1 VDYNSCKLKKNL
13 FYYQREINLDSAK
26 RKNLL
31 KDWLSTKLKIN
42 FSISIASSDASFRRY
57 FRVKTVEDSFIVMD
71 APPKNESIE
80 AFLKIS
86 HILNTINVNVPDI
99 YEEDG
104 ALGFILMQDFGGD
117 TYLDVLNDDNQQRL
131 YRDSIESLIQMQKL
145 VKQDLCQSYTQKILF
160 DEMTLFIEWYLK
172 KYKQIKLSKK
182 EYEELVT
189 CFDEISKKVL
199 HQEKFFVHRDYHS
212 RNLMIQKSNNPGIL
226 DFQDALLGPVTYD
239 LVSLLKDAYIEWDEE
254 IVLDHAVRYWEKANT
269 NKLITNLEFSTF
281 YKDFECMG
289 IQRHLKILG
298 IFARLSIR
306 DNKNQYLENIP
317 LVEKYLMDATERYR
331 DFHQLRNFLDKVIK

>member
-1 VDYNSCKLKKNL
+1 MDSSK
-13 FYYQREINLDSAK
+13 RLD
-26 RKNLL
+26 LL
-31 KDWLSTKLKIN
+31 KDWLSKKLEIN
-42 FSISIASSDASFRRY
+42 FSISTASSDASFRKY
-57 FRVKTVEDSFIVMD
+57 FRAKTLKNSFIVMD
-71 APPKNESIE
+71 APPQNESIE
-80 AFLKIS
+80 AFLKINK
-86 HILNTINVNVPDI
+86 ILNSIKVNVPDI
-99 YEEDG
+99 YKEDM
-104 ALGFILMQDFGGD
+104 ALGFILMQDFGSD
-117 TYLDVLNDDNQQRL
+117 TYLDVLNADNQKLL
-131 YRDSIESLIQMQKL
+131 YSDSIESLIKMQKF
-145 VKQDLCQSYTQKILF
+145 VKKDLCQSYTKEILF
-160 DEMTLFIEWYLK
+160 NEMILFIDWYLK
-172 KYKQIKLSKK
+172 KYKKIDLTNNENEKL
-182 EYEELVT
+182 LT
-189 CFDEISKKVL
+189 CFETISKKVL
-199 HQEKFFVHRDYHS
+199 SQEKFFVHRDYHS
-212 RNLMIQKSNNPGIL
+212 RNLMNQKSNNPGIL
-226 DFQDALLGPVTYD
+226 DFQDALVGPVTYD

>member
-1 VDYNSCKLKKNL
+1 LNSV
-13 FYYQREINLDSAK
+13 K
-26 RKNLL
+26 RRDLL
-31 KDWLSTKLKIN
+31 KDWLSKKLKID
-42 FSISIASSDASFRRY
+42 FSISTASSDASFRRY

-71 APPKNESIE
+71 APPQNESIE

-86 HILNTINVNVPDI
+86 QILNTINVNVPNI
-99 YEEDG
+99 YEEDD
-104 ALGFILMQDFGGD
+104 ALGFILMQDFGSN
-117 TYLDVLNDDNQQRL
+117 TYLDVLNDNNQQRL
-131 YRDSIESLIQMQKL
+131 YSDSIESLIQMQQL
-145 VKQDLCQSYTQKILF
+145 VKKNLCQSYTKKILF
-160 DEMTLFIEWYLK
+160 DEMALFIEWYLK
-172 KYKQIKLSKK
+172 KYKKIELTNR
-182 EYEELVT
+182 ENEELLT
-189 CFDEISKKVL
+189 CFEKIIKKVSK
-199 HQEKFFVHRDYHS
+199 QERFFVHRDYHS
-212 RNLMIQKSNNPGIL
+212 RNLMNQKSNNPGIL
-226 DFQDALLGPVTYD
+226 DFQDALVGPVTYD

-306 DNKNQYLENIP
+306 DKKNQYLENIP

>member
-1 VDYNSCKLKKNL
+1 
-13 FYYQREINLDSAK
+13 LDSLK
-26 RKNLL
+26 RIDLL
-31 KDWLSTKLKIN
+31 KDWLSKKLEID
-42 FSISIASSDASFRRY
+42 FSISTASSDASFRRY

-71 APPKNESIE
+71 APPQNESIV
-80 AFLKIS
+80 AFLKMS
-86 HILNTINVNVPDI
+86 QILNSINVNVPDI
-99 YEEDG
+99 YEEDDV
-104 ALGFILMQDFGGD
+104 LGFILMQDFGGD

-131 YRDSIESLIQMQKL
+131 YSDSIDSLIQMQKL
-145 VKQDLCQSYTQKILF
+145 VKKDLCQIYTPKILF
-160 DEMTLFIEWYLK
+160 DEMTLFIKWYLK
-172 KYKQIKLSKK
+172 KYKKIELTNQ
-182 EYEELVT
+182 ENEELLT
-189 CFDEISKKVL
+189 CFEKIIKKVSK
-199 HQEKFFVHRDYHS
+199 QDKFFVHRDYHS

-226 DFQDALLGPVTYD
+226 DFQDALEGPVTYD

-254 IVLDHAVRYWEKANT
+254 IILDHVVRYWEKAKIN
-269 NKLITNLEFSTF
+269 NLITNLEFSTF

-306 DNKNQYLENIP
+306 DKKNQYLENIP

>member
-1 VDYNSCKLKKNL
+1 MDSSK
-13 FYYQREINLDSAK
+13 RLD
-26 RKNLL
+26 LL
-31 KDWLSTKLKIN
+31 KDWLSKKLEID
-42 FSISIASSDASFRRY
+42 FSISTASSDASFRKY
-57 FRVKTVEDSFIVMD
+57 FRAKTLKNSFIVMD
-71 APPKNESIE
+71 APPQNESIE
-80 AFLKIS
+80 ALLKINK
-86 HILNTINVNVPDI
+86 ILNSIKVNVPDI
-99 YEEDG
+99 YKEDM
-104 ALGFILMQDFGGD
+104 ALGFILMQDFGSD
-117 TYLDVLNDDNQQRL
+117 TYLDVLNADNQKLL
-131 YRDSIESLIQMQKL
+131 YSDSIESLIKMQKF
-145 VKQDLCQSYTQKILF
+145 VKKDLCQSYTQEILF
-160 DEMTLFIEWYLK
+160 NEMILFIDWYLK
-172 KYKQIKLSKK
+172 KYKKIDLTNNENEKL
-182 EYEELVT
+182 LT
-189 CFDEISKKVL
+189 CFETISKKVL
-199 HQEKFFVHRDYHS
+199 SQEKFFVHRDYHS
-212 RNLMIQKSNNPGIL
+212 RNLMNQKSNNPGIL
-226 DFQDALLGPVTYD
+226 DFQDALVGPVTYD

>member
-1 VDYNSCKLKKNL
+1 MDSSK
-13 FYYQREINLDSAK
+13 RLD
-26 RKNLL
+26 LL
-31 KDWLSTKLKIN
+31 KDWLSKKLEID
-42 FSISIASSDASFRRY
+42 FSISTASSDASFRKY
-57 FRVKTVEDSFIVMD
+57 FRAKTLKNSFIVMD
-71 APPKNESIE
+71 APPQNESIE
-80 AFLKIS
+80 AFLKINK
-86 HILNTINVNVPDI
+86 ILNSIKVNVPDI
-99 YEEDG
+99 YKEDM
-104 ALGFILMQDFGGD
+104 ALGFILMQDFGSD
-117 TYLDVLNDDNQQRL
+117 TYLDVLNADNQKLL
-131 YRDSIESLIQMQKL
+131 YSDSIESLIKMQKF
-145 VKQDLCQSYTQKILF
+145 VKKDLCQSYTQEILF
-160 DEMTLFIEWYLK
+160 NEMVLFIDWYLK
-172 KYKQIKLSKK
+172 KYKKIDLTNNENEKL
-182 EYEELVT
+182 LT
-189 CFDEISKKVL
+189 CFETISKKVL
-199 HQEKFFVHRDYHS
+199 SQEKFFVHRDYHS
-212 RNLMIQKSNNPGIL
+212 RNLMNQKSNNPGIL
-226 DFQDALLGPVTYD
+226 DFQDALVGPVTYD